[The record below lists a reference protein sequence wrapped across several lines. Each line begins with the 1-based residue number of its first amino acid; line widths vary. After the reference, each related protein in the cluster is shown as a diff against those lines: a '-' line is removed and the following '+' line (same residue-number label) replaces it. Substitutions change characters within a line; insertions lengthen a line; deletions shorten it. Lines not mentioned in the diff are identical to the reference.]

1 MFSGQIHHGTARLR
15 VLSNAEMDGY
25 YYIGGGRGYY
35 GSIHPTR
42 T

>member
-25 YYIGGGRGYY
+25 YYIGGGLGYY
-35 GSIHPTR
+35 ESIHPTR

>member
-1 MFSGQIHHGTARLR
+1 MFSGQIHQGTAPLK
-15 VLSNAEMDGY
+15 VLSDAEMDGY